1 MNDDLDLALE
11 RLRATANRSLQNQA
25 DLDFVFASVIGLR
38 AEIKRLEDE
47 LTLQQG
53 LLATALEAAAP
64 PEEVRLS
71 LDYREPM
78 LVDPEPPGVVVGDIA
93 TGTEGQDRESY
104 SDAQDRKTYV
114 PDDDQ

>member
-1 MNDDLDLALE
+1 MTNVTPNELDLALE

-25 DLDFVFASVIGLR
+25 DLDLVLAHVVGLR

-78 LVDPEPPGVVVGDIA
+78 LVEPEAPGVVVGEIA
-93 TGTEGQDRESY
+93 PATHVPRRTGIPVTRGE
-104 SDAQDRKTYV
+104 K
-114 PDDDQ
+114 